1 MKLPHVDI
9 TTCKGL
15 APLIACNV
23 LGLAFNTYCL
33 RESRAIP
40 LTDNHS

>member
-1 MKLPHVDI
+1 MKLPRVDV

-33 RESRAIP
+33 RAFFSPSYAI
-40 LTDNHS
+40 